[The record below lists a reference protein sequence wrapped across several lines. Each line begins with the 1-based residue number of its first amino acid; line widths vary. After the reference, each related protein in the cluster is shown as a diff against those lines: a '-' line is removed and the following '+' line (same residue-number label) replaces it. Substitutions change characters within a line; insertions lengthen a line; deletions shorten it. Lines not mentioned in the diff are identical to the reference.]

1 MANTF
6 KKIASLSAGS
16 GGVASFDFTGIPA
29 TYTDLYVSLSA
40 RSANSSNFDNPRIA
54 INTSTTGFS
63 RIEFYS
69 ENATLGSE
77 FSSDRIIGVCPAGN
91 TLSNS
96 FGALK
101 MYIPN
106 YVGTSNNKSYSVMST
121 SQHNTSTPRALW
133 YLGGIWANSA
143 AISQI
148 TITLNSGANFV
159 QYSTA
164 TLYGI

>member
-6 KKIASLSAGS
+6 KKIASLTAGS

-29 TYTDLYVSLSA
+29 VYSDLYVSLSA

-63 RIEFYS
+63 RLEFYS
-69 ENATLGSE
+69 ENASLGSE
-77 FSSDRIIGVCPAGN
+77 FASDRIIGVCPAGN
-91 TLSNS
+91 TVANS

-101 MYIPN
+101 LYLPN
-106 YVGTSNNKSYSVMST
+106 YVSGNNKAFSAFST

-133 YLGGIWANSA
+133 YLGGIWANTA
-143 AISQI
+143 TVSQI
-148 TITLNSGANFV
+148 TISLNTGANFV

>member
-6 KKIASLSAGS
+6 KKIASLTAGS

-29 TYTDLYVSLSA
+29 TYSDLYVSLSG

-63 RIEFYS
+63 RLEFYD

-77 FSSDRIIGVCPAGN
+77 FSSDRIIGVCPAVN
-91 TLSNS
+91 TVSNS

-101 MYIPN
+101 MYIPA
-106 YVGTSNNKSYSVMST
+106 YAGSNNKAYSVIST
-121 SQHNTSTPRALW
+121 SQHSSSSPRSLW
-133 YLGGIWANSA
+133 YLGGIWANTA
-143 AISQI
+143 AVSQI
-148 TITLNSGANFV
+148 TISLNTGANFV

>member
-6 KKIASLSAGS
+6 KKIASLSASS
-16 GGVASFDFTGIPA
+16 GEVASFNFTGIPSS
-29 TYTDLYVSLSA
+29 YKDLYISLSA
-40 RSANSSNFDNPRIA
+40 RSSNSSNFDNPRVA
-54 INTSTTGFS
+54 FNTNTSDFS

-69 ENATLGSE
+69 ENASLGSE
-77 FSSDRIIGVCPAGN
+77 AASDRIIGVCPAGN

-101 MYIPN
+101 MYVPN
-106 YVGTSNNKSYSVMST
+106 YAGSNNKPYSVFST
-121 SQHNTSTPRALW
+121 SQHSSSTPRALW
-133 YLGGIWANSA
+133 YLGGIWQNTS

>member
-6 KKIASLSAGS
+6 KKIASLTAGS

-29 TYTDLYVSLSA
+29 TYSDLYLSLSA
-40 RSANSSNFDNPRIA
+40 RSSNSSNFDNPRIA

-63 RIEFYS
+63 RLLFYS
-69 ENATLGSE
+69 ENATLGNESA
-77 FSSDRIIGVCPAGN
+77 SDRIIGVCPAVN
-91 TLSNS
+91 TVANS

-101 MYIPN
+101 LHIPN
-106 YVGTSNNKSYSVMST
+106 YVSGNNKAYSVFST

-133 YLGGIWANSA
+133 YLGGIWANTA
-143 AISQI
+143 TVSQI
-148 TITLNSGANFV
+148 TISLNTGANFV

>member
-6 KKIASLSAGS
+6 KKIASLTAGS

-29 TYTDLYVSLSA
+29 SYSDLYVSLSA

-54 INTSTTGFS
+54 INTSTSSFS
-63 RIEFYS
+63 RLEFYS
-69 ENATLGSE
+69 ENAALGSE
-77 FSSDRIIGVCPAGN
+77 FASDRIIGVCPAGN

-101 MYIPN
+101 LYMPN
-106 YVGTSNNKSYSVMST
+106 YVSGNNKAFSAFST
-121 SQHNTSTPRALW
+121 SQHSTSTPRALW
-133 YLGGIWANSA
+133 YLGGIWANTA
-143 AISQI
+143 TVSQI
-148 TITLNSGANFV
+148 TISLNTGANFV